1 MGECDVSV
9 ICGWVSI
16 YLFLTLSC
24 SKNSLKPTVLETLK
38 QPGVRMFFK
47 ESKPPC
53 NIKQLNWNMAW
64 HRLMLSCDFFS
75 ANSQLF
81 IEMEDR
87 DC

>member
-47 ESKPPC
+47 ESKIWKVVSMKMWS
-53 NIKQLNWNMAW
+53 NNAQ
-64 HRLMLSCDFFS
+64 
-75 ANSQLF
+75 F
-81 IEMEDR
+81 IPTVHISV
-87 DC
+87 CKSL